1 MDRKACCDAE
11 IIECINRIIEKD
23 NDKLYDKLKKMGI
36 AFAAMTVQQISL
48 LEKRIAT
55 AMKKWHKSEKTSL
68 LNSESLFSFLS
79 SHTTESEADAELVQ
93 AVSQAVE
100 ETCGDVLQASA
111 DQYIRQTDA
120 ELSVTEIS
128 APTAAAVSE
137 ASVQAGTSVL
147 RHVTDEIS
155 NIIQEA
161 INNGD
166 SVDDAAKRIF
176 DGGLRDEYY
185 EARRVAQTE
194 MMRTHAYAK
203 YEALRQ
209 SPVVNAKRW
218 RHTGAKGAASRENH
232 VNISGQTVPKDQ
244 PFTLTGRDG
253 TTYHPMLPHDT
264 ALPAAEAINCH
275 CILEAV
281 IDKDFKSL
289 PPEQKAQMQRDNI
302 RMLNENYAEKSGKYK
317 QIAGLPVDNQENGG
331 IIESDEKLSELG
343 KFKQKIRLDKRMGDK
358 YYKATKNKFSHGT
371 DNAKAVFNKYVP
383 VDSVANSEF
392 YGNAYYS
399 PKSKKIYMSYASD
412 LNNDR
417 GTCATWF
424 HEHGH
429 MIDDIAGNVSNNAD
443 FRKAL
448 DDDYLS
454 YMKQYGKKNNLGTFD
469 KVQTAIGKDLSSTR
483 KHSAVCDLLNGLSK
497 GNIKGVS
504 YHRPEYWSD
513 DSVYCSEAFAHM
525 YEAQFDKIRYDE
537 MKQYF
542 PTALKKF
549 EDMLGGLI

>member
-36 AFAAMTVQQISL
+36 AFAAMTVRQISL

-176 DGGLRDEYY
+176 DDRLRDEYY

-203 YEALRQ
+203 YEALQQ

-253 TTYHPMLPHDT
+253 ATYHPMLPHDT

-281 IDKDFKSL
+281 IDKDLKSL

-302 RMLNENYAEKSGKYK
+302 RMLNENYAEKSGKHK

-331 IIESDEKLSELG
+331 IMRMGKTKSPVQKPPDFSKYEVKEDFEAVERVKQVLINDFGLEEKNIQLDGLKNADALEPFVKRMNKIRQETGLVLPNIKAVEVIEGDPCCISSYKPYENSLYISSKYFNSKNAIEDTLKDWSSNKIMPKQAKSIQFLAEHEAAHIRIPKQLIESENG
-343 KFKQKIRLDKRMGDK
+343 YNIFKKAIKAGVCENDKNI
-358 YYKATKNKFSHGT
+358 Y
-371 DNAKAVFNKYVP
+371 
-383 VDSVANSEF
+383 EF
-392 YGNAYYS
+392 YADSMALSRIGYS
-399 PKSKKIYMSYASD
+399 
-412 LNNDR
+412 
-417 GTCATWF
+417 
-424 HEHGH
+424 
-429 MIDDIAGNVSNNAD
+429 
-443 FRKAL
+443 
-448 DDDYLS
+448 
-454 YMKQYGKKNNLGTFD
+454 
-469 KVQTAIGKDLSSTR
+469 
-483 KHSAVCDLLNGLSK
+483 
-497 GNIKGVS
+497 
-504 YHRPEYWSD
+504 
-513 DSVYCSEAFAHM
+513 
-525 YEAQFDKIRYDE
+525 DKIVE
-537 MKQYF
+537 LVTEHLHQ
-542 PTALKKF
+542 
-549 EDMLGGLI
+549 GGIR

>member
-36 AFAAMTVQQISL
+36 AFAAMTVRQISL

-137 ASVQAGTSVL
+137 ASIQAGTSVL

-176 DGGLRDEYY
+176 DDRLRDEYY

-203 YEALRQ
+203 YEALQQ

-253 TTYHPMLPHDT
+253 ATYHPMLPHDT

-281 IDKDFKSL
+281 IDKDLKSL

-331 IIESDEKLSELG
+331 IIRNKECEIAPDKINKFFLKPNAKHSKEFFDVGYKPTDFELLDKDLKASFDYSKAVDKVILDNGVEKFSIFTELG
-343 KFKQKIRLDKRMGDK
+343 VDRKKRFRTVWQKDTPESIPR
-358 YYKATKNKFSHGT
+358 
-371 DNAKAVFNKYVP
+371 
-383 VDSVANSEF
+383 
-392 YGNAYYS
+392 
-399 PKSKKIYMSYASD
+399 I
-412 LNNDR
+412 
-417 GTCATWF
+417 
-424 HEHGH
+424 
-429 MIDDIAGNVSNNAD
+429 I
-443 FRKAL
+443 
-448 DDDYLS
+448 
-454 YMKQYGKKNNLGTFD
+454 
-469 KVQTAIGKDLSSTR
+469 TA
-483 KHSAVCDLLNGLSK
+483 
-497 GNIKGVS
+497 
-504 YHRPEYWSD
+504 HRE
-513 DSVYCSEAFAHM
+513 
-525 YEAQFDKIRYDE
+525 DE
-537 MKQYF
+537 
-542 PTALKKF
+542 
-549 EDMLGGLI
+549 

>member
-36 AFAAMTVQQISL
+36 AFAAMTVRQISL

-137 ASVQAGTSVL
+137 ASAQAGTSVL

-176 DGGLRDEYY
+176 DGRLRDEYY

-203 YEALRQ
+203 YEALQQ

-253 TTYHPMLPHDT
+253 ATYHPMLPHDT

-281 IDKDFKSL
+281 IDKDLKSL

-331 IIESDEKLSELG
+331 IMRMGKTKSPVQKPPDFSKYEVKEDFEAVERVKQVLINDFGLEEKNIQLDGLKNADALEPFVKRMNKIRQETGLVLPNIKTVEVIEGDPCCISSYKPYENSLYISSKYFNSKNAIEDTLKDWSSNKIMPKQAKSIQFLAEHEAAHIRIPKQLIESENG
-343 KFKQKIRLDKRMGDK
+343 YNIFKKAIKAGVCENDKNI
-358 YYKATKNKFSHGT
+358 Y
-371 DNAKAVFNKYVP
+371 
-383 VDSVANSEF
+383 EF
-392 YGNAYYS
+392 YADSMALSRIGYS
-399 PKSKKIYMSYASD
+399 
-412 LNNDR
+412 
-417 GTCATWF
+417 
-424 HEHGH
+424 
-429 MIDDIAGNVSNNAD
+429 
-443 FRKAL
+443 
-448 DDDYLS
+448 
-454 YMKQYGKKNNLGTFD
+454 
-469 KVQTAIGKDLSSTR
+469 
-483 KHSAVCDLLNGLSK
+483 
-497 GNIKGVS
+497 
-504 YHRPEYWSD
+504 
-513 DSVYCSEAFAHM
+513 
-525 YEAQFDKIRYDE
+525 DKIVE
-537 MKQYF
+537 LVTEHLHQ
-542 PTALKKF
+542 
-549 EDMLGGLI
+549 GGIR

>member
-1 MDRKACCDAE
+1 
-11 IIECINRIIEKD
+11 
-23 NDKLYDKLKKMGI
+23 MGI
-36 AFAAMTVQQISL
+36 AFAAMTVRQISL
-48 LEKRIAT
+48 LEKLIAT

-176 DGGLRDEYY
+176 DGRLRDEYY

-203 YEALRQ
+203 YEALQQ

-253 TTYHPMLPHDT
+253 ATYHPMLPHDT

-281 IDKDFKSL
+281 IDKDLKSL

-331 IIESDEKLSELG
+331 IMRMGKTKSPVQKPPDFSKYEVKEDFEAVERVKQVLINDFGLEEKNIQLDGLKNADALEPFVKRMNKIRQETGLVLPNIKAVEVIEGDPCCISSYKPYENSLYISSKYFNSKNAIEDTLKDWSSNKIMPKQAKSIQFLAEHEAAHIRIPKQLIESENG
-343 KFKQKIRLDKRMGDK
+343 YNIFKKAIKAGVCENDKNI
-358 YYKATKNKFSHGT
+358 Y
-371 DNAKAVFNKYVP
+371 
-383 VDSVANSEF
+383 EF
-392 YGNAYYS
+392 YADSMALSRIGYS
-399 PKSKKIYMSYASD
+399 
-412 LNNDR
+412 
-417 GTCATWF
+417 
-424 HEHGH
+424 
-429 MIDDIAGNVSNNAD
+429 
-443 FRKAL
+443 
-448 DDDYLS
+448 
-454 YMKQYGKKNNLGTFD
+454 
-469 KVQTAIGKDLSSTR
+469 
-483 KHSAVCDLLNGLSK
+483 
-497 GNIKGVS
+497 
-504 YHRPEYWSD
+504 
-513 DSVYCSEAFAHM
+513 
-525 YEAQFDKIRYDE
+525 DKIVE
-537 MKQYF
+537 LVTEHLHQ
-542 PTALKKF
+542 
-549 EDMLGGLI
+549 GGIR

>member
-36 AFAAMTVQQISL
+36 AFAAMTVRQISL
-48 LEKRIAT
+48 LEKRIAI

-111 DQYIRQTDA
+111 DQYIRQTDT
-120 ELSVTEIS
+120 ELSITEIS

-176 DGGLRDEYY
+176 DDRLRDEYY

-203 YEALRQ
+203 YEALQQ

-253 TTYHPMLPHDT
+253 ATYHPMLPHDT

-281 IDKDFKSL
+281 IDKDLKSL

-331 IIESDEKLSELG
+331 IMRMGKTKSPVQKPPDFSKYEVKEDFEAVERVKQVLINDFGLEEKNIQLDGLKNADALEPFVKRMNKIRQETGLVLPNIKAVEVIEGDPCCISSYKPYENSLYISSKYFNSKNAIEDTLKDWSSNKIMPKQAKSIQFLAEHEAAHIRIPKQLIESENG
-343 KFKQKIRLDKRMGDK
+343 YNIFKKAIKAGVCENDKNI
-358 YYKATKNKFSHGT
+358 Y
-371 DNAKAVFNKYVP
+371 
-383 VDSVANSEF
+383 EF
-392 YGNAYYS
+392 YADSMALSRIGYS
-399 PKSKKIYMSYASD
+399 
-412 LNNDR
+412 
-417 GTCATWF
+417 
-424 HEHGH
+424 
-429 MIDDIAGNVSNNAD
+429 
-443 FRKAL
+443 
-448 DDDYLS
+448 
-454 YMKQYGKKNNLGTFD
+454 
-469 KVQTAIGKDLSSTR
+469 
-483 KHSAVCDLLNGLSK
+483 
-497 GNIKGVS
+497 
-504 YHRPEYWSD
+504 
-513 DSVYCSEAFAHM
+513 
-525 YEAQFDKIRYDE
+525 DKIVE
-537 MKQYF
+537 LVTEHLHQ
-542 PTALKKF
+542 
-549 EDMLGGLI
+549 GGIR

>member
-36 AFAAMTVQQISL
+36 AFAAMTVRQISL

-176 DGGLRDEYY
+176 DDRLRDEYY

-203 YEALRQ
+203 YEALQQ

-253 TTYHPMLPHDT
+253 ATYHPMLPHDT

-281 IDKDFKSL
+281 IDKDLKSL
-289 PPEQKAQMQRDNI
+289 PSEQKAQMQRDNI

-331 IIESDEKLSELG
+331 IMNVESEA
-343 KFKQKIRLDKRMGDK
+343 M
-358 YYKATKNKFSHGT
+358 Y
-371 DNAKAVFNKYVP
+371 
-383 VDSVANSEF
+383 
-392 YGNAYYS
+392 
-399 PKSKKIYMSYASD
+399 
-412 LNNDR
+412 
-417 GTCATWF
+417 
-424 HEHGH
+424 
-429 MIDDIAGNVSNNAD
+429 
-443 FRKAL
+443 RKARVG
-448 DDDYLS
+448 YIEP
-454 YMKQYGKKNNLGTFD
+454 MPKKQLHKIEKAF
-469 KVQTAIGKDLSSTR
+469 KVQ
-483 KHSAVCDLLNGLSK
+483 
-497 GNIKGVS
+497 
-504 YHRPEYWSD
+504 
-513 DSVYCSEAFAHM
+513 
-525 YEAQFDKIRYDE
+525 
-537 MKQYF
+537 
-542 PTALKKF
+542 
-549 EDMLGGLI
+549 GGLIQYNEETDAYLKSKNAEAITYNEKTILLKQNPGRASVFEELIHATQYRNGENDGSYVSRLNCEIEAQKKLLRNSKAYKLTEAEVKQTKIALQKYESELKAYNEKGGD

>member
-36 AFAAMTVQQISL
+36 AFAAMTVRQISL
-48 LEKRIAT
+48 LEKRIAI

-176 DGGLRDEYY
+176 DDRLRDEYY

-203 YEALRQ
+203 YEALQQ

-253 TTYHPMLPHDT
+253 ATYHPMLPHDT

-281 IDKDFKSL
+281 IDKDLKSL

-317 QIAGLPVDNQENGG
+317 QIAGVPVDNQENGG
-331 IIESDEKLSELG
+331 IMNVESEA
-343 KFKQKIRLDKRMGDK
+343 M
-358 YYKATKNKFSHGT
+358 Y
-371 DNAKAVFNKYVP
+371 
-383 VDSVANSEF
+383 
-392 YGNAYYS
+392 
-399 PKSKKIYMSYASD
+399 
-412 LNNDR
+412 
-417 GTCATWF
+417 
-424 HEHGH
+424 
-429 MIDDIAGNVSNNAD
+429 
-443 FRKAL
+443 RKARAG
-448 DDDYLS
+448 YIEP
-454 YMKQYGKKNNLGTFD
+454 MPKKQLHKIEKAF
-469 KVQTAIGKDLSSTR
+469 KVQ
-483 KHSAVCDLLNGLSK
+483 
-497 GNIKGVS
+497 
-504 YHRPEYWSD
+504 
-513 DSVYCSEAFAHM
+513 
-525 YEAQFDKIRYDE
+525 
-537 MKQYF
+537 
-542 PTALKKF
+542 
-549 EDMLGGLI
+549 GGLIQYNEETDAYLKSKNAEAITYNEKTILLKQNPGRASVFEELIHATQYRNGENDGSYVSRLNCEIEAQKKLLRNSKAYKLTEAEVKQTKIALQKYESELKAYNEKGGD

>member
-36 AFAAMTVQQISL
+36 AFAAMTVRQISL
-48 LEKRIAT
+48 LEKLIAT

-120 ELSVTEIS
+120 ELSVMEIS

-176 DGGLRDEYY
+176 DGRLRDEYY

-203 YEALRQ
+203 YEALQQ

-253 TTYHPMLPHDT
+253 ATYHPMLPHDT

-281 IDKDFKSL
+281 IDKDLKSL

-302 RMLNENYAEKSGKYK
+302 RMLNENYAEKSGKHK

-331 IIESDEKLSELG
+331 IMRMGKTKSPVQKPPDFSKYEVKEDFEAVERVKQVLINDFGLEEKNIQLDGLKNADALEPFVKRMNKIRQETGLVLPNIKAVEVIEGDPCCISSYKPYENSLYISSKYFNSKNAIEDTLKDWSSNKIMPKQAKSIQFLAEHEAAHIRIPKQLIESENG
-343 KFKQKIRLDKRMGDK
+343 YNIFKKAIKAGVCENDKNI
-358 YYKATKNKFSHGT
+358 Y
-371 DNAKAVFNKYVP
+371 
-383 VDSVANSEF
+383 EF
-392 YGNAYYS
+392 YADSMALSRIGYS
-399 PKSKKIYMSYASD
+399 
-412 LNNDR
+412 
-417 GTCATWF
+417 
-424 HEHGH
+424 
-429 MIDDIAGNVSNNAD
+429 
-443 FRKAL
+443 
-448 DDDYLS
+448 
-454 YMKQYGKKNNLGTFD
+454 
-469 KVQTAIGKDLSSTR
+469 
-483 KHSAVCDLLNGLSK
+483 
-497 GNIKGVS
+497 
-504 YHRPEYWSD
+504 
-513 DSVYCSEAFAHM
+513 
-525 YEAQFDKIRYDE
+525 DKIVE
-537 MKQYF
+537 LVTEHLHQ
-542 PTALKKF
+542 
-549 EDMLGGLI
+549 GGIR

>member
-36 AFAAMTVQQISL
+36 AFAAMTVRQISL

-111 DQYIRQTDA
+111 DHYIRQTDA

-176 DGGLRDEYY
+176 DDRLRDEYY

-203 YEALRQ
+203 YEALQQ

-253 TTYHPMLPHDT
+253 ATYHPMLPHDT

-281 IDKDFKSL
+281 IDKDLKSL

-302 RMLNENYAEKSGKYK
+302 RTLNENYAEKSGKYK

-331 IIESDEKLSELG
+331 IIRNKECKIAPDKINKFFLKPNAKHSKEFFDVGYKPTDFELLDKDLKASFDYSKAVDKVILDNGVEKFSIFTELG
-343 KFKQKIRLDKRMGDK
+343 VDRKKRFRTVWQKDTPESIPR
-358 YYKATKNKFSHGT
+358 
-371 DNAKAVFNKYVP
+371 
-383 VDSVANSEF
+383 
-392 YGNAYYS
+392 
-399 PKSKKIYMSYASD
+399 I
-412 LNNDR
+412 
-417 GTCATWF
+417 
-424 HEHGH
+424 
-429 MIDDIAGNVSNNAD
+429 I
-443 FRKAL
+443 
-448 DDDYLS
+448 
-454 YMKQYGKKNNLGTFD
+454 
-469 KVQTAIGKDLSSTR
+469 TA
-483 KHSAVCDLLNGLSK
+483 
-497 GNIKGVS
+497 
-504 YHRPEYWSD
+504 HRE
-513 DSVYCSEAFAHM
+513 
-525 YEAQFDKIRYDE
+525 DE
-537 MKQYF
+537 
-542 PTALKKF
+542 
-549 EDMLGGLI
+549 

>member
-36 AFAAMTVQQISL
+36 AFAAMTVRQISL

-176 DGGLRDEYY
+176 DGRLRDEYY

-203 YEALRQ
+203 YEALQQ

-253 TTYHPMLPHDT
+253 ATYHPMLPHDT

-281 IDKDFKSL
+281 IDKDLKSL

-331 IIESDEKLSELG
+331 IIRNKECEIAPDKINKFFLKPNAKHSKEFFDVGYKPTDFELLDKDLKASFDYSKAVDKVVLDNGVEKFSIFTELG
-343 KFKQKIRLDKRMGDK
+343 VDKKKRFRTVWQKDTPESIPR
-358 YYKATKNKFSHGT
+358 
-371 DNAKAVFNKYVP
+371 
-383 VDSVANSEF
+383 
-392 YGNAYYS
+392 
-399 PKSKKIYMSYASD
+399 I
-412 LNNDR
+412 
-417 GTCATWF
+417 
-424 HEHGH
+424 
-429 MIDDIAGNVSNNAD
+429 I
-443 FRKAL
+443 
-448 DDDYLS
+448 
-454 YMKQYGKKNNLGTFD
+454 
-469 KVQTAIGKDLSSTR
+469 TA
-483 KHSAVCDLLNGLSK
+483 
-497 GNIKGVS
+497 
-504 YHRPEYWSD
+504 HRE
-513 DSVYCSEAFAHM
+513 
-525 YEAQFDKIRYDE
+525 DE
-537 MKQYF
+537 
-542 PTALKKF
+542 
-549 EDMLGGLI
+549 

>member
-36 AFAAMTVQQISL
+36 AFAAMTVRQISL

-161 INNGD
+161 MNNGD

-176 DGGLRDEYY
+176 DGRLRDEYY

-203 YEALRQ
+203 YEALQQ

-253 TTYHPMLPHDT
+253 ATYHPMLPHDT

-281 IDKDFKSL
+281 IDKDLKSL

-302 RMLNENYAEKSGKYK
+302 RMLNENYAEKSGKHK

-331 IIESDEKLSELG
+331 IMRMGKTKSPVQKPPDFSKYEVKEDFEAVERVKQVLINDFGLEEKNIQLDGLKNADALEPFVKRMNKIRQETGLVLPNIKAVEVIEGDPCCISSYKPYENSLYISSKYFNSKNAIEDTLKDWSSNKIMPKQAKSIQFLAEHEAAHIRIPKQLIESENG
-343 KFKQKIRLDKRMGDK
+343 YNIFKKAIKAGVCENDKNI
-358 YYKATKNKFSHGT
+358 Y
-371 DNAKAVFNKYVP
+371 
-383 VDSVANSEF
+383 EF
-392 YGNAYYS
+392 YADSMALSRIGYS
-399 PKSKKIYMSYASD
+399 
-412 LNNDR
+412 
-417 GTCATWF
+417 
-424 HEHGH
+424 
-429 MIDDIAGNVSNNAD
+429 
-443 FRKAL
+443 
-448 DDDYLS
+448 
-454 YMKQYGKKNNLGTFD
+454 
-469 KVQTAIGKDLSSTR
+469 
-483 KHSAVCDLLNGLSK
+483 
-497 GNIKGVS
+497 
-504 YHRPEYWSD
+504 
-513 DSVYCSEAFAHM
+513 
-525 YEAQFDKIRYDE
+525 DKIVE
-537 MKQYF
+537 LVTEHLHQ
-542 PTALKKF
+542 
-549 EDMLGGLI
+549 GGIR

>member
-36 AFAAMTVQQISL
+36 AFAAMTVRQISL

-176 DGGLRDEYY
+176 DGRLRDEYY

-253 TTYHPMLPHDT
+253 ATYHPMLPHDT

-281 IDKDFKSL
+281 IDKDLKSL

-317 QIAGLPVDNQENGG
+317 QIADLPVDNQENGG
-331 IIESDEKLSELG
+331 IMRMGKTKSPVQKPPDFSKYEVKEDFEAVERVKQVLINDFGLEEKNIQLDGLKNADALEPFVKRMNKIRQETGLVLPNIKAVEVIEGDPCCISSYKPYENSLYISSKYFNSKNAIEDTLKDWSSNKIMPKQAKSIQFLAEHEAAHIRIPDKIIQSDEAREI
-343 KFKQKIRLDKRMGDK
+343 FKKQI
-358 YYKATKNKFSHGT
+358 GT
-371 DNAKAVFNKYVP
+371 NSNDNFIY
-383 VDSVANSEF
+383 EF
-392 YGNAYYS
+392 YADAVA
-399 PKSKKIYMSYASD
+399 IYRTSS
-412 LNNDR
+412 NINDR
-417 GTCATWF
+417 NIIKAIQF
-424 HEHGH
+424 LK
-429 MIDDIAGNVSNNAD
+429 SN
-443 FRKAL
+443 
-448 DDDYLS
+448 
-454 YMKQYGKKNNLGTFD
+454 
-469 KVQTAIGKDLSSTR
+469 
-483 KHSAVCDLLNGLSK
+483 
-497 GNIKGVS
+497 GV
-504 YHRPEYWSD
+504 D
-513 DSVYCSEAFAHM
+513 A
-525 YEAQFDKIRYDE
+525 
-537 MKQYF
+537 
-542 PTALKKF
+542 
-549 EDMLGGLI
+549 

>member
-36 AFAAMTVQQISL
+36 AFAAMTVRQISL

-176 DGGLRDEYY
+176 DGRLRDEYY

-203 YEALRQ
+203 YEALQQ

-253 TTYHPMLPHDT
+253 ATYHPMLPHDT

-281 IDKDFKSL
+281 IDKDLKSL

-331 IIESDEKLSELG
+331 IMRMGKTKSPVQKPPDFSKYEVKEDFEAVERVKQVLINDFGLEEKNIQLDGLKNADALEPFVKRMNKIRQETGLVLPNIKTVEVIEGDPCCISSYKPYENSLYISSKYFNSKNAIEDTLKDWSSNKIMPRQAKSIQFLAEHEAAHIRIPKQLIESENG
-343 KFKQKIRLDKRMGDK
+343 YNIFKKAIKAGVCENDKNI
-358 YYKATKNKFSHGT
+358 Y
-371 DNAKAVFNKYVP
+371 
-383 VDSVANSEF
+383 EF
-392 YGNAYYS
+392 YADSMALSRIGYS
-399 PKSKKIYMSYASD
+399 
-412 LNNDR
+412 
-417 GTCATWF
+417 
-424 HEHGH
+424 
-429 MIDDIAGNVSNNAD
+429 
-443 FRKAL
+443 
-448 DDDYLS
+448 
-454 YMKQYGKKNNLGTFD
+454 
-469 KVQTAIGKDLSSTR
+469 
-483 KHSAVCDLLNGLSK
+483 
-497 GNIKGVS
+497 
-504 YHRPEYWSD
+504 
-513 DSVYCSEAFAHM
+513 
-525 YEAQFDKIRYDE
+525 DKIVE
-537 MKQYF
+537 LVTEHLHQ
-542 PTALKKF
+542 
-549 EDMLGGLI
+549 GGIR

>member
-36 AFAAMTVQQISL
+36 AFAAMTVRQISL

-111 DQYIRQTDA
+111 DHYIRQTDA

-176 DGGLRDEYY
+176 DDRLRDEYY

-203 YEALRQ
+203 YEALQQ

-253 TTYHPMLPHDT
+253 ATYHPMLPHDT

-281 IDKDFKSL
+281 IDKDLKSL

-302 RMLNENYAEKSGKYK
+302 RTLNENYAEKSGKYK

-331 IIESDEKLSELG
+331 IIRNKECEIAPDKINKFFLKPNAKHSKEFFDVGYKPTDFELLDKDLKASFDYSKAVDKVILDNGVEKFSIFTELG
-343 KFKQKIRLDKRMGDK
+343 VDRKKRFRTVWQKDTPESIPR
-358 YYKATKNKFSHGT
+358 
-371 DNAKAVFNKYVP
+371 
-383 VDSVANSEF
+383 
-392 YGNAYYS
+392 
-399 PKSKKIYMSYASD
+399 I
-412 LNNDR
+412 
-417 GTCATWF
+417 
-424 HEHGH
+424 
-429 MIDDIAGNVSNNAD
+429 I
-443 FRKAL
+443 
-448 DDDYLS
+448 
-454 YMKQYGKKNNLGTFD
+454 
-469 KVQTAIGKDLSSTR
+469 TA
-483 KHSAVCDLLNGLSK
+483 
-497 GNIKGVS
+497 
-504 YHRPEYWSD
+504 HRE
-513 DSVYCSEAFAHM
+513 
-525 YEAQFDKIRYDE
+525 DE
-537 MKQYF
+537 
-542 PTALKKF
+542 
-549 EDMLGGLI
+549 

>member
-23 NDKLYDKLKKMGI
+23 NDKLYNKLKKMGI
-36 AFAAMTVQQISL
+36 AFAAMTVRQISL

-176 DGGLRDEYY
+176 DDRLRDEYY

-203 YEALRQ
+203 YEALQQ

-253 TTYHPMLPHDT
+253 ATYHPMLPHDT

-281 IDKDFKSL
+281 IDKDLKSL

-331 IIESDEKLSELG
+331 IMRMGKTKSPVQKPPDFSKYEVKEDFEAVERVKQVLINDFGLEEKNIQLDGLKNADALEPFVKRMNKIRQETGLVLPNIKAVEVIEGDPCCISSYKPYENSLYISSKYFNSKNAIEDTLKDWSSNKIMPKQAKSIQFLAEHEAAHIRIPDKIIQSDEAREI
-343 KFKQKIRLDKRMGDK
+343 FKKQI
-358 YYKATKNKFSHGT
+358 GT
-371 DNAKAVFNKYVP
+371 NSNDNFIY
-383 VDSVANSEF
+383 EF
-392 YGNAYYS
+392 YADAVA
-399 PKSKKIYMSYASD
+399 IYRTSS
-412 LNNDR
+412 NINDR
-417 GTCATWF
+417 NIIKAIQF
-424 HEHGH
+424 LK
-429 MIDDIAGNVSNNAD
+429 SN
-443 FRKAL
+443 
-448 DDDYLS
+448 
-454 YMKQYGKKNNLGTFD
+454 
-469 KVQTAIGKDLSSTR
+469 
-483 KHSAVCDLLNGLSK
+483 
-497 GNIKGVS
+497 GV
-504 YHRPEYWSD
+504 D
-513 DSVYCSEAFAHM
+513 A
-525 YEAQFDKIRYDE
+525 
-537 MKQYF
+537 
-542 PTALKKF
+542 
-549 EDMLGGLI
+549 

>member
-36 AFAAMTVQQISL
+36 AFAAMTVRQISL

-161 INNGD
+161 MNNGD

-176 DGGLRDEYY
+176 DGRLRDEYY

-203 YEALRQ
+203 YEALQQ

-253 TTYHPMLPHDT
+253 ATYHPMLPHDT

-281 IDKDFKSL
+281 IDKDLKSL

-302 RMLNENYAEKSGKYK
+302 RMLNENYAEKSGKHK

-331 IIESDEKLSELG
+331 IMRMGKTKSPVQKPPDFSKYEVKEDFEAVERVKQVLINDFGLEEKNIQLDGLKNADALEPFVKRMNKIRQETGLVLPNIKAVEVIEGDPCCISSYKPYENSLYISSKYFNSKNAIEDTLKDWSSNKIMPKQAKSIQFLAEHEAAHIRIPKQLIESENG
-343 KFKQKIRLDKRMGDK
+343 YNIFKKAIKAGVCENDKNI
-358 YYKATKNKFSHGT
+358 Y
-371 DNAKAVFNKYVP
+371 
-383 VDSVANSEF
+383 EF
-392 YGNAYYS
+392 YADSMALSRIEYS
-399 PKSKKIYMSYASD
+399 
-412 LNNDR
+412 
-417 GTCATWF
+417 
-424 HEHGH
+424 
-429 MIDDIAGNVSNNAD
+429 
-443 FRKAL
+443 
-448 DDDYLS
+448 
-454 YMKQYGKKNNLGTFD
+454 
-469 KVQTAIGKDLSSTR
+469 
-483 KHSAVCDLLNGLSK
+483 
-497 GNIKGVS
+497 
-504 YHRPEYWSD
+504 
-513 DSVYCSEAFAHM
+513 
-525 YEAQFDKIRYDE
+525 DKIVE
-537 MKQYF
+537 LVTEHLHQ
-542 PTALKKF
+542 
-549 EDMLGGLI
+549 GGIRQ

>member
-36 AFAAMTVQQISL
+36 AFAAMTVRQISL

-176 DGGLRDEYY
+176 DDRLRDEYY

-203 YEALRQ
+203 YEALQQ

-253 TTYHPMLPHDT
+253 ATYHPMLPHDT

-281 IDKDFKSL
+281 IDKDLKSL

-302 RMLNENYAEKSGKYK
+302 RALNQEYAEKSGKSGR
-317 QIAGLPVDNQENGG
+317 AVGLKVDNNGNDDIININDSSSGKHWVEEIGQIDFADNDAITRALSDFENTYADST
-331 IIESDEKLSELG
+331 IEHCRVITVEG
-343 KFKQKIRLDKRMGDK
+343 KIYDVHGDK
-358 YYKATKNKFSHGT
+358 WSVNTDLLGDEMRGSINEHNHVTGESQYSFSW
-371 DNAKAVFNKYVP
+371 
-383 VDSVANSEF
+383 E
-392 YGNAYYS
+392 
-399 PKSKKIYMSYASD
+399 
-412 LNNDR
+412 
-417 GTCATWF
+417 
-424 HEHGH
+424 
-429 MIDDIAGNVSNNAD
+429 
-443 FRKAL
+443 
-448 DDDYLS
+448 
-454 YMKQYGKKNNLGTFD
+454 
-469 KVQTAIGKDLSSTR
+469 DLSS
-483 KHSAVCDLLNGLSK
+483 SAMDGSTISKAFDEKYRYEMVLPAKSIEDDVVYSAYQQAKEEVEDINLSAYLNGQATISDEDEQHEI
-497 GNIKGVS
+497 IKRACKKVGIK
-504 YHRPEYWSD
+504 
-513 DSVYCSEAFAHM
+513 
-525 YEAQFDKIRYDE
+525 YERTIR
-537 MKQYF
+537 
-542 PTALKKF
+542 
-549 EDMLGGLI
+549 

>member
-23 NDKLYDKLKKMGI
+23 NDKLYNKLKKMGI
-36 AFAAMTVQQISL
+36 AFAAMTVRQISL

-176 DGGLRDEYY
+176 DDRLRDEYY

-253 TTYHPMLPHDT
+253 ATYHPMLPHDT

-281 IDKDFKSL
+281 IDKDLKSL

-302 RMLNENYAEKSGKYK
+302 RMLNENYAEKSGKHK

-331 IIESDEKLSELG
+331 IMRMGKTKCPVQKPPDFSKYEVKEDFEAVERVKQVLINDFGLEEKNIQLDGLKNADALEPFV
-343 KFKQKIRLDKRMGDK
+343 KRMNKIRQETGLVLP
-358 YYKATKNKFSHGT
+358 NI
-371 DNAKAVFNKYVP
+371 KAVEVIEGDPCCISSYKPYENSLYISSKYFNSK
-383 VDSVANSEF
+383 
-392 YGNAYYS
+392 NAIEDTLKDWS
-399 PKSKKIYMSYASD
+399 SKKIMPKQAKSIQFIAEHEAAHIRIPYEVMASSD
-412 LNNDR
+412 ANKLHKSFAKSQHYVDNDMTISEYFADCVAEYR
-417 GTCATWF
+417 LQGQK
-424 HEHGH
+424 
-429 MIDDIAGNVSNNAD
+429 SNAHVI
-443 FRKAL
+443 KVI
-448 DDDYLS
+448 DYLS
-454 YMKQYGKKNNLGTFD
+454 KE
-469 KVQTAIGKDLSSTR
+469 
-483 KHSAVCDLLNGLSK
+483 
-497 GNIKGVS
+497 GV
-504 YHRPEYWSD
+504 
-513 DSVYCSEAFAHM
+513 
-525 YEAQFDKIRYDE
+525 
-537 MKQYF
+537 
-542 PTALKKF
+542 L
-549 EDMLGGLI
+549 

>member
-36 AFAAMTVQQISL
+36 AFAAMTVRQISL

-176 DGGLRDEYY
+176 DDRLRDEYY

-203 YEALRQ
+203 YEALQQ

-253 TTYHPMLPHDT
+253 ATYHPMLPHDT

-281 IDKDFKSL
+281 IDKDLKSL

-331 IIESDEKLSELG
+331 IMRMGKTKSPVQKPPDFSQYEVKEDFEAVERVKQVLINDFGLEEKNIQLDGLKNADALEPFVKRMNKIRQETGLVLPNIKAVEVIEGDPCCISSYKPYENSLYISSKYFNSKNAIEDTLKDWSSNKIMPKQAKSIQFLAEHEAAHIRIPDKIIQSDEAREI
-343 KFKQKIRLDKRMGDK
+343 FKKQI
-358 YYKATKNKFSHGT
+358 GT
-371 DNAKAVFNKYVP
+371 NSNDNFIY
-383 VDSVANSEF
+383 EF
-392 YGNAYYS
+392 YADAVA
-399 PKSKKIYMSYASD
+399 IYRTSS
-412 LNNDR
+412 NINDR
-417 GTCATWF
+417 NIIKAIQF
-424 HEHGH
+424 LK
-429 MIDDIAGNVSNNAD
+429 SN
-443 FRKAL
+443 
-448 DDDYLS
+448 
-454 YMKQYGKKNNLGTFD
+454 
-469 KVQTAIGKDLSSTR
+469 
-483 KHSAVCDLLNGLSK
+483 
-497 GNIKGVS
+497 GV
-504 YHRPEYWSD
+504 D
-513 DSVYCSEAFAHM
+513 A
-525 YEAQFDKIRYDE
+525 
-537 MKQYF
+537 
-542 PTALKKF
+542 
-549 EDMLGGLI
+549 

>member
-36 AFAAMTVQQISL
+36 AFAAMTVRQISL

-161 INNGD
+161 MNNGD

-176 DGGLRDEYY
+176 DGRLRDEYY

-203 YEALRQ
+203 YEALQQ

-253 TTYHPMLPHDT
+253 ATYHPMLPHDT

-281 IDKDFKSL
+281 IDKDLKSL

-302 RMLNENYAEKSGKYK
+302 RMLNENYAEKSGKHK

-331 IIESDEKLSELG
+331 IMRMGKTKSPVQKPPDFSKYEVKEDFEAVERVKQVLINDFGLEEKNIQLDGLKNADALEPFVKRMNKIRQETGLVLPNIKAVELIEGDPCCISSYKPYENSLYISSKYFNSKNAIEDTLKDWSSNKIMPKQAKSIQFLAEHEAAHIRIPKQLIESENG
-343 KFKQKIRLDKRMGDK
+343 YNIFKKAIKAGVCENDKNI
-358 YYKATKNKFSHGT
+358 Y
-371 DNAKAVFNKYVP
+371 
-383 VDSVANSEF
+383 EF
-392 YGNAYYS
+392 YADSMALSRIGYS
-399 PKSKKIYMSYASD
+399 
-412 LNNDR
+412 
-417 GTCATWF
+417 
-424 HEHGH
+424 
-429 MIDDIAGNVSNNAD
+429 
-443 FRKAL
+443 
-448 DDDYLS
+448 
-454 YMKQYGKKNNLGTFD
+454 
-469 KVQTAIGKDLSSTR
+469 
-483 KHSAVCDLLNGLSK
+483 
-497 GNIKGVS
+497 
-504 YHRPEYWSD
+504 
-513 DSVYCSEAFAHM
+513 
-525 YEAQFDKIRYDE
+525 DKIVE
-537 MKQYF
+537 LVTEHLHQ
-542 PTALKKF
+542 
-549 EDMLGGLI
+549 GGIRQ

>member
-36 AFAAMTVQQISL
+36 AFAAMTVRQISL

-68 LNSESLFSFLS
+68 LNSESLFYFLS

-176 DGGLRDEYY
+176 DDRLRDEYY

-203 YEALRQ
+203 YEALQQ

-253 TTYHPMLPHDT
+253 ATYHPMLPHDT

-281 IDKDFKSL
+281 IDKDLKSL

-302 RMLNENYAEKSGKYK
+302 RMLNENYAEKSGKHK

-331 IIESDEKLSELG
+331 IMRMGKTKSPVQKPPDFSKYEVKEDFEAVERVKQVLINDFGLEEKNIQLDGLKNADALEPFV
-343 KFKQKIRLDKRMGDK
+343 KRMNKIRQETGLVLP
-358 YYKATKNKFSHGT
+358 NI
-371 DNAKAVFNKYVP
+371 KAVEVIEGDPCCISSYKPYENSLYISSKYFNSK
-383 VDSVANSEF
+383 
-392 YGNAYYS
+392 NAIEDTLKDWS
-399 PKSKKIYMSYASD
+399 SKKIMPKQAKSIQFLAEHEAAHIRIPKQLIESENGYNIFKKAIKAGVCENDKNIYEFYADS
-412 LNNDR
+412 
-417 GTCATWF
+417 
-424 HEHGH
+424 
-429 MIDDIAGNVSNNAD
+429 M
-443 FRKAL
+443 AL
-448 DDDYLS
+448 S
-454 YMKQYGKKNNLGTFD
+454 R
-469 KVQTAIGKDLSSTR
+469 IGYS
-483 KHSAVCDLLNGLSK
+483 
-497 GNIKGVS
+497 
-504 YHRPEYWSD
+504 
-513 DSVYCSEAFAHM
+513 
-525 YEAQFDKIRYDE
+525 DKIVE
-537 MKQYF
+537 LVTEHLHQ
-542 PTALKKF
+542 
-549 EDMLGGLI
+549 GGIR

>member
-36 AFAAMTVQQISL
+36 AFAAMTVRQISL

-137 ASVQAGTSVL
+137 ASIQAGTSVL

-176 DGGLRDEYY
+176 DGRLRDEYY

-203 YEALRQ
+203 YEALQQ

-253 TTYHPMLPHDT
+253 ATYHPMLPHDT

-281 IDKDFKSL
+281 IDKDLKSL

-302 RMLNENYAEKSGKYK
+302 RMLNENYAEKSGKHK

-331 IIESDEKLSELG
+331 IMRMGKTKSPVQKPPDFSKYEVKEDFEAVERVKQVLINDFGLEEKNIQLDGLKNADALEPFVKRMNKIRQETGLVLPNIKAVEVIEGDPCCISSYKPYENSLYISSKYFNSKNAIEDTLKDWSSNKIMPKQAKSIQFLAEHEAAHIRIPKQLIESENG
-343 KFKQKIRLDKRMGDK
+343 YNIFKKAIKAGVCENDKNI
-358 YYKATKNKFSHGT
+358 Y
-371 DNAKAVFNKYVP
+371 
-383 VDSVANSEF
+383 EF
-392 YGNAYYS
+392 YADSMALSRIGYS
-399 PKSKKIYMSYASD
+399 
-412 LNNDR
+412 
-417 GTCATWF
+417 
-424 HEHGH
+424 
-429 MIDDIAGNVSNNAD
+429 
-443 FRKAL
+443 
-448 DDDYLS
+448 
-454 YMKQYGKKNNLGTFD
+454 
-469 KVQTAIGKDLSSTR
+469 
-483 KHSAVCDLLNGLSK
+483 
-497 GNIKGVS
+497 
-504 YHRPEYWSD
+504 
-513 DSVYCSEAFAHM
+513 
-525 YEAQFDKIRYDE
+525 DKIVE
-537 MKQYF
+537 LVTEHLHQ
-542 PTALKKF
+542 
-549 EDMLGGLI
+549 GGIRQ

>member
-36 AFAAMTVQQISL
+36 AFAAMTVRQISL

-147 RHVTDEIS
+147 RYVTDEIS

-176 DGGLRDEYY
+176 DGRLRDEYY

-203 YEALRQ
+203 YEALQQ

-253 TTYHPMLPHDT
+253 ATYHPMLPHDT

-281 IDKDFKSL
+281 IDKDLKSL

-302 RMLNENYAEKSGKYK
+302 RMLNENYAEKSGKHK

-331 IIESDEKLSELG
+331 IMRMGKTKSPVQKPPDFSKYEVKEDFEAVERVKQVLINDFGLEEKNIQLDGLKNADALEPFVKRMNKIRQETGLVLPNIKAVEVIEGDPCCISSYKPYENSLYISSKYFNSKNAIEDTLKDWSSNKIMPKQAKSIQFLAEHEAAHIRIPDKIIQSDEAREI
-343 KFKQKIRLDKRMGDK
+343 FKKQI
-358 YYKATKNKFSHGT
+358 GT
-371 DNAKAVFNKYVP
+371 NSNDNFIY
-383 VDSVANSEF
+383 EF
-392 YGNAYYS
+392 YADAVA
-399 PKSKKIYMSYASD
+399 IYRTSS
-412 LNNDR
+412 NINDR
-417 GTCATWF
+417 NIIKAIQF
-424 HEHGH
+424 LK
-429 MIDDIAGNVSNNAD
+429 SN
-443 FRKAL
+443 
-448 DDDYLS
+448 
-454 YMKQYGKKNNLGTFD
+454 
-469 KVQTAIGKDLSSTR
+469 
-483 KHSAVCDLLNGLSK
+483 
-497 GNIKGVS
+497 GV
-504 YHRPEYWSD
+504 D
-513 DSVYCSEAFAHM
+513 A
-525 YEAQFDKIRYDE
+525 
-537 MKQYF
+537 
-542 PTALKKF
+542 
-549 EDMLGGLI
+549 

>member
-23 NDKLYDKLKKMGI
+23 NDKLYNKLKKMGI
-36 AFAAMTVQQISL
+36 AFAAMTVRQISL

-176 DGGLRDEYY
+176 DDRLRDEYY

-203 YEALRQ
+203 YEALQQ

-253 TTYHPMLPHDT
+253 ATYHPMLPHDT

-281 IDKDFKSL
+281 IDKDLKSL

-331 IIESDEKLSELG
+331 IMRMGKTKSPVQKPPDFSKYEVKEDFEAVERVKQVLINDFGLEEKNIQLDGLKNADALEPFVKRMNKIRQETGLVLPNIKAVEVIEGDPCCISSYKPYENSLYISSKYFNSKNAIEDTLKDWSSNKIMPKQAKSIQFLAEHEAAHIRIPDKIIQSDEAREI
-343 KFKQKIRLDKRMGDK
+343 FKKQI
-358 YYKATKNKFSHGT
+358 GT
-371 DNAKAVFNKYVP
+371 NSNDNFIY
-383 VDSVANSEF
+383 EF
-392 YGNAYYS
+392 YADAVA
-399 PKSKKIYMSYASD
+399 IYRTSS
-412 LNNDR
+412 NVNDR
-417 GTCATWF
+417 NIIKAIQF
-424 HEHGH
+424 LK
-429 MIDDIAGNVSNNAD
+429 SN
-443 FRKAL
+443 
-448 DDDYLS
+448 
-454 YMKQYGKKNNLGTFD
+454 
-469 KVQTAIGKDLSSTR
+469 
-483 KHSAVCDLLNGLSK
+483 
-497 GNIKGVS
+497 GV
-504 YHRPEYWSD
+504 D
-513 DSVYCSEAFAHM
+513 A
-525 YEAQFDKIRYDE
+525 
-537 MKQYF
+537 
-542 PTALKKF
+542 
-549 EDMLGGLI
+549 

>member
-36 AFAAMTVQQISL
+36 AFAAMTVRQISL

-161 INNGD
+161 MNNGD

-176 DGGLRDEYY
+176 DGRLRDEYY

-203 YEALRQ
+203 YEALQQ

-253 TTYHPMLPHDT
+253 ATYHPMLPHDT

-281 IDKDFKSL
+281 IDKDLKSL

-302 RMLNENYAEKSGKYK
+302 RMLNENYAEKSGKHK

-331 IIESDEKLSELG
+331 IMRMGKTKSPVQKPPDFSKYEVKEDFEAVERVKQVLINDFGLEEKNIQLDGLKNADALEPFVKRMNKIRQETGLVLPNIKPVEVIEGDPCCISSYKPYENSLYISSKYFNSKNAIEDTLKDWSSNKIMPKQAKSIQFLAEHEAAHIRIPKQLIESENG
-343 KFKQKIRLDKRMGDK
+343 YNIFKKAIKAGVCENDKNI
-358 YYKATKNKFSHGT
+358 Y
-371 DNAKAVFNKYVP
+371 
-383 VDSVANSEF
+383 EF
-392 YGNAYYS
+392 YADSMALSRIGYS
-399 PKSKKIYMSYASD
+399 
-412 LNNDR
+412 
-417 GTCATWF
+417 
-424 HEHGH
+424 
-429 MIDDIAGNVSNNAD
+429 
-443 FRKAL
+443 
-448 DDDYLS
+448 
-454 YMKQYGKKNNLGTFD
+454 
-469 KVQTAIGKDLSSTR
+469 
-483 KHSAVCDLLNGLSK
+483 
-497 GNIKGVS
+497 
-504 YHRPEYWSD
+504 
-513 DSVYCSEAFAHM
+513 
-525 YEAQFDKIRYDE
+525 DKIVE
-537 MKQYF
+537 LVTEHLHQ
-542 PTALKKF
+542 
-549 EDMLGGLI
+549 GGIRQ

>member
-36 AFAAMTVQQISL
+36 AFAAMTVRQISL
-48 LEKRIAT
+48 LEKRIAI

-176 DGGLRDEYY
+176 DGRLRDEYY

-203 YEALRQ
+203 YEALQQ

-253 TTYHPMLPHDT
+253 ATYHPMLPHDT

-281 IDKDFKSL
+281 IDKDLKSL

-331 IIESDEKLSELG
+331 IIKNKECEIAPDKINKFFLKPNAKHSKEFFDVGYKPTDFELLDKDLKASFDYSKAVDKVVLDNGVEKFSIFTELG
-343 KFKQKIRLDKRMGDK
+343 VDKKKRFRTVWQKDTPESIPR
-358 YYKATKNKFSHGT
+358 
-371 DNAKAVFNKYVP
+371 
-383 VDSVANSEF
+383 
-392 YGNAYYS
+392 
-399 PKSKKIYMSYASD
+399 I
-412 LNNDR
+412 
-417 GTCATWF
+417 
-424 HEHGH
+424 
-429 MIDDIAGNVSNNAD
+429 I
-443 FRKAL
+443 
-448 DDDYLS
+448 
-454 YMKQYGKKNNLGTFD
+454 
-469 KVQTAIGKDLSSTR
+469 TA
-483 KHSAVCDLLNGLSK
+483 
-497 GNIKGVS
+497 
-504 YHRPEYWSD
+504 HRE
-513 DSVYCSEAFAHM
+513 
-525 YEAQFDKIRYDE
+525 DE
-537 MKQYF
+537 
-542 PTALKKF
+542 
-549 EDMLGGLI
+549 

>member
-36 AFAAMTVQQISL
+36 AFAAMTVRQISL

-176 DGGLRDEYY
+176 DGRLRDEYY

-203 YEALRQ
+203 YEALQQ

-253 TTYHPMLPHDT
+253 ATYHPMLPHDT

-281 IDKDFKSL
+281 IDKDLKSL

-331 IIESDEKLSELG
+331 IMRMGKTKSPVQKPPDFSKYEVKEDFEAVERVKQVLINDFGLEEKNIQLDGLKNADALEPFVKRMNKIRQETGLVLPNIKTVEVIEGDPCCISSYKPYENSLYISSKYFNSKNAIEDTLKDWSSNKIMPKQAKSIQFLAEHEAAHIRIPKQLIESENG
-343 KFKQKIRLDKRMGDK
+343 YNIFKKAIKAGVCENDKNI
-358 YYKATKNKFSHGT
+358 Y
-371 DNAKAVFNKYVP
+371 
-383 VDSVANSEF
+383 EF
-392 YGNAYYS
+392 YADSMALSRIGYS
-399 PKSKKIYMSYASD
+399 
-412 LNNDR
+412 
-417 GTCATWF
+417 
-424 HEHGH
+424 
-429 MIDDIAGNVSNNAD
+429 
-443 FRKAL
+443 
-448 DDDYLS
+448 
-454 YMKQYGKKNNLGTFD
+454 
-469 KVQTAIGKDLSSTR
+469 
-483 KHSAVCDLLNGLSK
+483 
-497 GNIKGVS
+497 
-504 YHRPEYWSD
+504 
-513 DSVYCSEAFAHM
+513 
-525 YEAQFDKIRYDE
+525 DKIVE
-537 MKQYF
+537 LVTEHLHQ
-542 PTALKKF
+542 
-549 EDMLGGLI
+549 GGIR

>member
-36 AFAAMTVQQISL
+36 AFAAMTVRQISL
-48 LEKRIAT
+48 LEKLIAT

-176 DGGLRDEYY
+176 DGRLRDEYY

-203 YEALRQ
+203 YEALQQ

-253 TTYHPMLPHDT
+253 ATYHPMLPHDT

-281 IDKDFKSL
+281 IDKDLKSL

-331 IIESDEKLSELG
+331 IMRMGKTKSPVQKPPDFSKYEVKEDFEAVERVKQVLINDFGLEEKNIQLDGLKNADALEPFVKRMNKIRQETGLVLPNIKAVEVIEGDPCCISSYKPYENSLYISSKYFNSKNAIEDTLKDWSSNKIMPKQAKSIQFLAEHEAAHIRIPKQLIESENG
-343 KFKQKIRLDKRMGDK
+343 YNIFKKAIKAGVCENDKNI
-358 YYKATKNKFSHGT
+358 Y
-371 DNAKAVFNKYVP
+371 
-383 VDSVANSEF
+383 EF
-392 YGNAYYS
+392 YADSMALSRIGYS
-399 PKSKKIYMSYASD
+399 
-412 LNNDR
+412 
-417 GTCATWF
+417 
-424 HEHGH
+424 
-429 MIDDIAGNVSNNAD
+429 
-443 FRKAL
+443 
-448 DDDYLS
+448 
-454 YMKQYGKKNNLGTFD
+454 
-469 KVQTAIGKDLSSTR
+469 
-483 KHSAVCDLLNGLSK
+483 
-497 GNIKGVS
+497 
-504 YHRPEYWSD
+504 
-513 DSVYCSEAFAHM
+513 
-525 YEAQFDKIRYDE
+525 DKIVE
-537 MKQYF
+537 LVTEHLHQ
-542 PTALKKF
+542 
-549 EDMLGGLI
+549 GGIR

>member
-36 AFAAMTVQQISL
+36 AFAAMTVRQISL

-176 DGGLRDEYY
+176 DDRLRDEYY

-203 YEALRQ
+203 YEALQQ

-253 TTYHPMLPHDT
+253 ATYHPMLPHDT
-264 ALPAAEAINCH
+264 ALPAAEVINCH

-281 IDKDFKSL
+281 IDKDLKSL

-331 IIESDEKLSELG
+331 IIRNKECEIAPDKINKFFLKPNAKHSKEFFDVGYKPTDFELLDKDLKASFDYSKAVDKVVLDNGVEKFSIFTELG
-343 KFKQKIRLDKRMGDK
+343 VDKKKRFRTVWQKDTPESIPR
-358 YYKATKNKFSHGT
+358 
-371 DNAKAVFNKYVP
+371 
-383 VDSVANSEF
+383 
-392 YGNAYYS
+392 
-399 PKSKKIYMSYASD
+399 I
-412 LNNDR
+412 
-417 GTCATWF
+417 
-424 HEHGH
+424 
-429 MIDDIAGNVSNNAD
+429 I
-443 FRKAL
+443 
-448 DDDYLS
+448 
-454 YMKQYGKKNNLGTFD
+454 
-469 KVQTAIGKDLSSTR
+469 TA
-483 KHSAVCDLLNGLSK
+483 
-497 GNIKGVS
+497 
-504 YHRPEYWSD
+504 HRE
-513 DSVYCSEAFAHM
+513 
-525 YEAQFDKIRYDE
+525 DE
-537 MKQYF
+537 
-542 PTALKKF
+542 
-549 EDMLGGLI
+549 

>member
-36 AFAAMTVQQISL
+36 AFAAMTVRQISL

-176 DGGLRDEYY
+176 DGRLRDEYY

-203 YEALRQ
+203 YEALQQ

-253 TTYHPMLPHDT
+253 TTYRPMLPHDT

-281 IDKDFKSL
+281 IDKDLKSL

-302 RMLNENYAEKSGKYK
+302 RMLNENYAEKSGKHK

-331 IIESDEKLSELG
+331 IMRMGKTKSPVQKPPDFSKYEVKEDFEAVERVKQVLINDFGLEEKNIQLDGLKNADALEPFVKRMNKIRQETGLVLPNIKAVEVIEGDPCCISSYKPYENSLYISSKYFNSKNAIEDTLKDWSSNKIMPKQAKSIQFLAEHEAAHIRIPKQLIESENG
-343 KFKQKIRLDKRMGDK
+343 YNIFKKAIKAGVCENDKNI
-358 YYKATKNKFSHGT
+358 Y
-371 DNAKAVFNKYVP
+371 
-383 VDSVANSEF
+383 EF
-392 YGNAYYS
+392 YADSMALSRIGYS
-399 PKSKKIYMSYASD
+399 
-412 LNNDR
+412 
-417 GTCATWF
+417 
-424 HEHGH
+424 
-429 MIDDIAGNVSNNAD
+429 
-443 FRKAL
+443 
-448 DDDYLS
+448 
-454 YMKQYGKKNNLGTFD
+454 
-469 KVQTAIGKDLSSTR
+469 
-483 KHSAVCDLLNGLSK
+483 
-497 GNIKGVS
+497 
-504 YHRPEYWSD
+504 
-513 DSVYCSEAFAHM
+513 
-525 YEAQFDKIRYDE
+525 DKIVE
-537 MKQYF
+537 LVTEHLHQ
-542 PTALKKF
+542 
-549 EDMLGGLI
+549 GGIR

>member
-36 AFAAMTVQQISL
+36 AFAAMTVRQISL

-79 SHTTESEADAELVQ
+79 SHTTESEADTELVQ

-176 DGGLRDEYY
+176 DGRLRDEYY

-203 YEALRQ
+203 YEALQQ

-232 VNISGQTVPKDQ
+232 VNISGQTVPKAQ

-253 TTYHPMLPHDT
+253 ATYHPMLPHDT

-281 IDKDFKSL
+281 IDKDLKSL

-331 IIESDEKLSELG
+331 IMRMGKTKSPVQKPPDFSQYEVKEDFEAVERVKQVLINDFGLEEKNIQLDGLKNADALEPFV
-343 KFKQKIRLDKRMGDK
+343 KRMNKIRQETGLVLPNIKTVEVIEGDPCCISSYKPYENSLYISSK
-358 YYKATKNKFSHGT
+358 YFNSKNAIEDTLKDWS
-371 DNAKAVFNKYVP
+371 
-383 VDSVANSEF
+383 
-392 YGNAYYS
+392 
-399 PKSKKIYMSYASD
+399 SKKIMPKQAKSIQFLAEHEAAHIRIPKQLIESENGYNIFKKAIKAGVCENDKNIYEFYADS
-412 LNNDR
+412 
-417 GTCATWF
+417 
-424 HEHGH
+424 
-429 MIDDIAGNVSNNAD
+429 M
-443 FRKAL
+443 AL
-448 DDDYLS
+448 S
-454 YMKQYGKKNNLGTFD
+454 R
-469 KVQTAIGKDLSSTR
+469 IGYS
-483 KHSAVCDLLNGLSK
+483 
-497 GNIKGVS
+497 
-504 YHRPEYWSD
+504 
-513 DSVYCSEAFAHM
+513 
-525 YEAQFDKIRYDE
+525 DKIVE
-537 MKQYF
+537 LVTEHLHQ
-542 PTALKKF
+542 
-549 EDMLGGLI
+549 GGIR

>member
-36 AFAAMTVQQISL
+36 AFAAMTVRQISL

-100 ETCGDVLQASA
+100 ENCGDVLQASA

-176 DGGLRDEYY
+176 DDRLRDEYY

-203 YEALRQ
+203 YEALQQ

-253 TTYHPMLPHDT
+253 ATYHPMLPHDT

-281 IDKDFKSL
+281 IDKDLKSL

-331 IIESDEKLSELG
+331 IMRMGKTKSPVQKPPDFSKYEVKEDFEAVERVKQVLINDFGLEEKNIQLDGLKNADALEPFVKRMNKIRQETGLVLPNIKAVEVIEGDPCCISSYKPYENSLYISSKYFNSKNAIEDTLKDWSSNKIMPKQAKSIQFLAEHEAAHIRIPDKIIQSDEAREI
-343 KFKQKIRLDKRMGDK
+343 FKKQI
-358 YYKATKNKFSHGT
+358 GT
-371 DNAKAVFNKYVP
+371 NSNDNFIY
-383 VDSVANSEF
+383 EF
-392 YGNAYYS
+392 YADAVA
-399 PKSKKIYMSYASD
+399 IYRTSS
-412 LNNDR
+412 NINDR
-417 GTCATWF
+417 NIIKAIQF
-424 HEHGH
+424 LK
-429 MIDDIAGNVSNNAD
+429 SN
-443 FRKAL
+443 
-448 DDDYLS
+448 
-454 YMKQYGKKNNLGTFD
+454 
-469 KVQTAIGKDLSSTR
+469 
-483 KHSAVCDLLNGLSK
+483 
-497 GNIKGVS
+497 GV
-504 YHRPEYWSD
+504 D
-513 DSVYCSEAFAHM
+513 A
-525 YEAQFDKIRYDE
+525 
-537 MKQYF
+537 
-542 PTALKKF
+542 
-549 EDMLGGLI
+549 

>member
-36 AFAAMTVQQISL
+36 AFAAMTVRQISL
-48 LEKRIAT
+48 LEKRIAI

-79 SHTTESEADAELVQ
+79 SHTTESETDAELVQ

-111 DQYIRQTDA
+111 DQYIRQTDD

-176 DGGLRDEYY
+176 DDRLRDEYY

-203 YEALRQ
+203 YEALQQ

-253 TTYHPMLPHDT
+253 ATYHPMLPHDT

-281 IDKDFKSL
+281 IDKDLKSL

-302 RMLNENYAEKSGKYK
+302 RMLNENYAEKSGKHK
-317 QIAGLPVDNQENGG
+317 QIAGLPVDNQENDG
-331 IIESDEKLSELG
+331 IMRMGKTKSPVQKPPDFSKYEVKEDFEAVERVKQVLINDFGLEEKNIQLDGLKNADALEPFVKRMNKIRQETGLVLPNIKTVEVIEGDPCCISSYKPYENSLYISSKYFNSKNAIEDTLKDWSSNKIMPKQAKSIQFLAEHEAAHIRIPSDLLKSDEAYKL
-343 KFKQKIRLDKRMGDK
+343 FKNRKLLN
-358 YYKATKNKFSHGT
+358 KN
-371 DNAKAVFNKYVP
+371 
-383 VDSVANSEF
+383 
-392 YGNAYYS
+392 
-399 PKSKKIYMSYASD
+399 D
-412 LNNDR
+412 LNINEY
-417 GTCATWF
+417 F
-424 HEHGH
+424 
-429 MIDDIAGNVSNNAD
+429 AD
-443 FRKAL
+443 
-448 DDDYLS
+448 
-454 YMKQYGKKNNLGTFD
+454 T
-469 KVQTAIGKDLSSTR
+469 TAIYRINSGTM
-483 KHSAVCDLLNGLSK
+483 SANE
-497 GNIKGVS
+497 IKVI
-504 YHRPEYWSD
+504 E
-513 DSVYCSEAFAHM
+513 F
-525 YEAQFDKIRYDE
+525 
-537 MKQYF
+537 
-542 PTALKKF
+542 LKK
-549 EDMLGGLI
+549 GGVKV

>member
-23 NDKLYDKLKKMGI
+23 NDELYDKLKKMGI
-36 AFAAMTVQQISL
+36 AFAAMTVRQISL
-48 LEKRIAT
+48 LEKRIAI

-203 YEALRQ
+203 YEALQQ

-253 TTYHPMLPHDT
+253 ATYHPMLPHDT

-281 IDKDFKSL
+281 IDKDLKSL

-302 RMLNENYAEKSGKYK
+302 RTLNENYAEKSGKYK
-317 QIAGLPVDNQENGG
+317 QIAGLPVDNQKNGG
-331 IIESDEKLSELG
+331 IIRNKECEIAPDKINKFFLKPNAKHSKEFFDVGYKPTDFELLDKDLKASFDYSKAVDKVILDNGVEKFSIFTELG
-343 KFKQKIRLDKRMGDK
+343 VDRKKRFRTVWQKDTPESIPR
-358 YYKATKNKFSHGT
+358 
-371 DNAKAVFNKYVP
+371 
-383 VDSVANSEF
+383 
-392 YGNAYYS
+392 
-399 PKSKKIYMSYASD
+399 I
-412 LNNDR
+412 
-417 GTCATWF
+417 
-424 HEHGH
+424 
-429 MIDDIAGNVSNNAD
+429 I
-443 FRKAL
+443 
-448 DDDYLS
+448 
-454 YMKQYGKKNNLGTFD
+454 
-469 KVQTAIGKDLSSTR
+469 TA
-483 KHSAVCDLLNGLSK
+483 
-497 GNIKGVS
+497 
-504 YHRPEYWSD
+504 HRE
-513 DSVYCSEAFAHM
+513 
-525 YEAQFDKIRYDE
+525 DE
-537 MKQYF
+537 
-542 PTALKKF
+542 
-549 EDMLGGLI
+549 

>member
-36 AFAAMTVQQISL
+36 AFAAMTVRQISL

-176 DGGLRDEYY
+176 DGRLRDEYY

-203 YEALRQ
+203 YEALQQ

-253 TTYHPMLPHDT
+253 ATYHPMLPHDT

-281 IDKDFKSL
+281 IDKDLKSL

-302 RMLNENYAEKSGKYK
+302 RMLNENYAEKSGKHK

-331 IIESDEKLSELG
+331 IMRMGKTKSPVQKPPDFSKYEVKEDFEAVERVKQVLINDFGLEEKNIQLDGLKNADALEPFV
-343 KFKQKIRLDKRMGDK
+343 KRMNKIRQETGLVLP
-358 YYKATKNKFSHGT
+358 NI
-371 DNAKAVFNKYVP
+371 KAVEVIEGDPCCISSYKPYENSLYISSKYFNSK
-383 VDSVANSEF
+383 
-392 YGNAYYS
+392 NAIEDTLKDWS
-399 PKSKKIYMSYASD
+399 SKKIMPKQAKSIQFLAEHEAAHIRIPYEVMASSD
-412 LNNDR
+412 ANKLHKSFAKSQHYVDNDMTISEYFADCVAEYR
-417 GTCATWF
+417 LQGQK
-424 HEHGH
+424 
-429 MIDDIAGNVSNNAD
+429 SNAHVI
-443 FRKAL
+443 KVI
-448 DDDYLS
+448 DYLS
-454 YMKQYGKKNNLGTFD
+454 KE
-469 KVQTAIGKDLSSTR
+469 
-483 KHSAVCDLLNGLSK
+483 
-497 GNIKGVS
+497 GV
-504 YHRPEYWSD
+504 
-513 DSVYCSEAFAHM
+513 
-525 YEAQFDKIRYDE
+525 
-537 MKQYF
+537 
-542 PTALKKF
+542 L
-549 EDMLGGLI
+549 

>member
-36 AFAAMTVQQISL
+36 AFAAMTVRQISL

-161 INNGD
+161 MNNGD

-176 DGGLRDEYY
+176 DGRLRDEYY

-203 YEALRQ
+203 YEALQQ

-253 TTYHPMLPHDT
+253 ATYHPMLPHDT

-281 IDKDFKSL
+281 IDKDLKSL

-302 RMLNENYAEKSGKYK
+302 RMLNENYAEKSGKHK

-331 IIESDEKLSELG
+331 IMRMGKTKSPVQKPPDFSKYEVKEDFEAVERVKQVLINDFGLEEKNIQLDGLKNADALEPFVKRMNKIRQETGLVLPNIKAVEVIEGDPCCISSYKPYENSLYISSKYFNSKNAIEDTLKDWSSNKIMPKQAKSIQFLAEHEAAHIRIPKQLIESENG
-343 KFKQKIRLDKRMGDK
+343 YNIFKKAIKAGVCENDKNI
-358 YYKATKNKFSHGT
+358 Y
-371 DNAKAVFNKYVP
+371 
-383 VDSVANSEF
+383 EF
-392 YGNAYYS
+392 YADSMALSRIGYS
-399 PKSKKIYMSYASD
+399 
-412 LNNDR
+412 
-417 GTCATWF
+417 
-424 HEHGH
+424 
-429 MIDDIAGNVSNNAD
+429 
-443 FRKAL
+443 
-448 DDDYLS
+448 
-454 YMKQYGKKNNLGTFD
+454 
-469 KVQTAIGKDLSSTR
+469 
-483 KHSAVCDLLNGLSK
+483 
-497 GNIKGVS
+497 
-504 YHRPEYWSD
+504 
-513 DSVYCSEAFAHM
+513 
-525 YEAQFDKIRYDE
+525 DKIVE
-537 MKQYF
+537 LVTEHLHQ
-542 PTALKKF
+542 
-549 EDMLGGLI
+549 GGIRQ